1 MAQAKAKQERS
12 RRWVV
17 TLHHIGEAPGEP
29 SLEEAR
35 SVVESNSSLFR
46 RVLLAKE
53 YGAAGET
60 PHLQGYVVFN
70 TAQRLSKLAALFGAR
85 NHFLVMKGDVDHS
98 EVYCRKEGNEL
109 FEFGDPI
116 APGKRNDIVLM
127 HERVVEGKDDLEIAE
142 EMPTVWYKY
151 HKGIE
156 KQRQLL
162 DVKNTPLWRPVTV
175 KVYYGRTRTGKTR
188 AATTENSSVYLW
200 KPPYKWC
207 QAYCGEQRLV
217 IDEYNNQQPI
227 HWLLSFLDNYR
238 ILVECKG
245 SHSVSKW
252 SEVVVTT
259 NIPVEQWHLNAKEEH
274 IDALLARIDEIQ
286 EFPLRAV
293 RDKSVVKAE
302 WLRNTLAQGSRGC
315 GLVLPRNLRDTEPP
329 CQGPPP
335 CKRPRLERQNCEV
348 QVPQQSAEQ
357 CTCTRDDEMCL
368 WCPMDRVA
376 PRQNGHDFVF
386 KD

>member
-1 MAQAKAKQERS
+1 M
-12 RRWVV
+12 
-17 TLHHIGEAPGEP
+17 
-29 SLEEAR
+29 
-35 SVVESNSSLFR
+35 
-46 RVLLAKE
+46 LAKE
-53 YGAAGET
+53 YGEAGET
-60 PHLQGYVVFN
+60 PHIQGYVVFK
-70 TAQRLSKLAALFGAR
+70 APQPLSKLAALFGAR
-85 NHFLVMKGDVDHS
+85 NAFFVMKGNEDQN
-98 EVYCRKEGNEL
+98 EVYCRKEHNEL
-109 FEFGDPI
+109 YEFGEPL
-116 APGKRNDIVLM
+116 APGKRNDIAAM

-151 HKGIE
+151 HRGIE

-162 DVKNTPLWRPVTV
+162 DIKNTPLWRPVTV
-175 KVYYGRTRTGKTR
+175 KVYVGRTRTGKTR
-188 AATTENSSVYLW
+188 AACSENTSVYLW

-207 QAYCGEQRLV
+207 QAYTGEERLV

-286 EFPLRAV
+286 EFPLRV
-293 RDKSVVKAE
+293 LKDKKQVKAD
-302 WLRNTLAQGSRGC
+302 WLRNVAQGSHGC
-315 GLVLPRNLRDTEPP
+315 GSLLPRNLRARGTCVAPDLP
-329 CQGPPP
+329 GPPP
-335 CKRPRLERQNCEV
+335 AKKPRLERQNCEV
-348 QVPQQSAEQ
+348 GEQQQEERQ
-357 CTCTRDDEMCL
+357 CTCKYEDEMCL
-368 WCPMDRVA
+368 WCPVDRYWVVS
-376 PRQNGHDFVF
+376 RQNGHDFVF